1 MSDATF
7 QIVGPLVMLT
17 IAAALLFVA
26 HRQTTRTPLTA
37 FAIVRAGSIG
47 FAAVYACFLGA
58 RMAQH
63 IVFALVLPALTGALL
78 FWCARLFARLPA
90 RIAARVCAVL
100 AVLCVIVSMLALF
113 FWATSEPAASEESTA
128 IVNPLRGS

>member
-26 HRQTTRTPLTA
+26 HRQSTRVPLTA
-37 FAIVRAGSIG
+37 FAIVRTGLLG

-58 RMAQH
+58 RMSQQ
-63 IVFALVLPALTGALL
+63 IVFALLLPALTAALL
-78 FWCARLFARLPA
+78 VWCAHLFVRVHA
-90 RIAARVCAVL
+90 RIAARVCTVL
-100 AVLCVIVSMLALF
+100 AVLCVLLSMLALF
-113 FWATSEPAASEESTA
+113 LWATSDAPAPP
-128 IVNPLRGS
+128 PLGP